1 MHANSN
7 MCGNSA
13 THARAALAA
22 NIGDLLKGVK
32 QKMNYNSAKIGQ
44 LAIVRP
50 RYLVGYINNRI
61 KTADSTLPAQT
72 VRNVLMLLYCY
83 YGYMAGRVYPTPL
96 LRRYPVLY
104 HGVYYPTLGGVGD
117 LKLDHD
123 GLDNST
129 LSQCSYSARDLLT
142 LGVNNKMTKSER
154 VELVRAI
161 SCGLSAICEPCGA
174 NINKITNRVT
184 GIVQSLPYWARS
196 IWWSTDTDGT
206 VRKYIMDNNR
216 LVDEV
221 SSKLI
226 K

>member
-1 MHANSN
+1 
-7 MCGNSA
+7 
-13 THARAALAA
+13 
-22 NIGDLLKGVK
+22 
-32 QKMNYNSAKIGQ
+32 MNYNNAKLQQ

-50 RYLVGYINNRI
+50 RYLVGYVNRRI
-61 KTADSTLPAQT
+61 RTTDSNSTLPAQA

-96 LRRYPVLY
+96 LRHYPVLY
-104 HGVYYPTLGGVGD
+104 HGVYYPTASGVGD

-142 LGVNNKMTKSER
+142 LGVNNRMTKSER
-154 VELVRAI
+154 VELIRAI

-184 GIVQSLPYWARS
+184 SIVQGLPYWARS

-206 VRKYIMDNNR
+206 VRQYIMDNNR

-221 SSKLI
+221 SNKLI

>member
-1 MHANSN
+1 
-7 MCGNSA
+7 
-13 THARAALAA
+13 
-22 NIGDLLKGVK
+22 
-32 QKMNYNSAKIGQ
+32 MNYNNAELQQ

-50 RYLVGYINNRI
+50 QYLVGYINSSIRTTDSN
-61 KTADSTLPAQT
+61 STLPAQT
-72 VRNVLMLLYCY
+72 VRNVLLLLYCY
-83 YGYMAGRVYPTPL
+83 YGYMAERVYPTPL
-96 LRRYPVLY
+96 LRHYPVLY
-104 HGVYYPTLGGVGD
+104 HGVFYPKLEGVGD

-184 GIVQSLPYWARS
+184 GIVQGLPYWARS
-196 IWWSTDTDGT
+196 IWWSTAKDGT
-206 VRKYIMDNNR
+206 IKQYIMDNNR

-221 SSKLI
+221 SDKLI